1 VKNEIYK
8 PLKPFKMKT
17 QKINSANARKE
28 GSLLNFYATK
38 SVKLITAALFMT
50 MIVFTSCKKDN
61 FDDDKSIVPERFKVD
76 IPNSIS
82 SNTAKKTSQVDTI
95 SGNDIYEHLRNFIN
109 LGEGAAEL
117 TENVMLM
124 IALNNLNRPLE
135 LTIVSD
141 DDGRDKHISI
151 IENVSFENKTWQY
164 RMTVTDVE
172 DVPAKEYET
181 DIALQVFWN
190 LNPIEGISILN
201 FYNINRNTEEKFKDT
216 YYRVEYSE
224 TGSLGY
230 DQHMV
235 VTVTGIPLPPPTEH
249 IFGVSTVKMFAGK
262 KGDIVSL
269 YGNTEH
275 PNAQFFTEQTG
286 FNWAFVAAGSESL
299 DIAVAEVGLP
309 PVTLDSDDRTTLLE
323 EYSIYNVFRNQI
335 LLMWPT
341 INPEVL
347 DAYLYHAQAPGYF
360 NQYGFVQGAEAPSSA
375 YEPLEVVIQSLVPY
389 NPTHINALDIRFQE

>member
-1 VKNEIYK
+1 
-8 PLKPFKMKT
+8 MKT
-17 QKINSANARKE
+17 QILNQKNS
-28 GSLLNFYATK
+28 GSMTRSNSLFAKRILNVILSAA
-38 SVKLITAALFMT
+38 VIITVALFS
-50 MIVFTSCKKDN
+50 SCQKEDPDKD
-61 FDDDKSIVPERFKVD
+61 SIVPERFKVE
-76 IPNSIS
+76 IPKSIS
-82 SNTAKKTSQVDTI
+82 SNTSKKTAQVDTI

-141 DDGRDKHISI
+141 SDGRQKHISI
-151 IENVSFENKTWQY
+151 IENVTFESKTYQY
-164 RMTVTDVE
+164 RMTVTDID
-172 DVPAKEYET
+172 DVPAKMYSDYT
-181 DIALQVFWN
+181 TNIALQVFWN
-190 LNPIEGISILN
+190 LAPIDGISILN
-201 FYNINRNTEEKFKDT
+201 SYNIDRNTDEKFMNT

-235 VTVTGIPLPPPTEH
+235 VTVTGIPLPPANEH

-262 KGDIVSL
+262 KGDIVSI

-286 FNWAFVAAGSESL
+286 FNWAFVAAGSKSL

-309 PVTLDSDDRTTLLE
+309 PVTLDSDDRYTLLE

-335 LLMWPT
+335 LLTWPT

-360 NQYGFVQGAEAPSSA
+360 NQYGFVQGGEAPNSA
-375 YEPLEVVIQSLVPY
+375 YAPLEELIEALVPY
-389 NPTHINALDIRFQE
+389 NPTHIGALDVRFQE